1 MSKGGDK
8 MNTWICTRQGELY
21 HHGIKGQK
29 WGVRRFQNKDGS
41 LTPVGRRR
49 YDEPNKGRKSN
60 GEEIKIEGQT
70 FKIHG
75 NRQSNKSYV
84 DEVEK
89 KAKGMGYKVERKSN
103 VNESSKNQTLSDEE
117 RKRRIRRNVMIGAGA
132 VAAGLIVI
140 GTMRYVSNNKKMDLA
155 KGVQEIGSHVMKV
168 KDLSGEDTIIKKGT
182 KFQRISSMKL
192 EDYTS
197 KGKVVYTSYLKGD
210 NSIYMRDMPENID
223 RWRRSHII
231 NDGGKDVYRHV
242 MTMNKDIK
250 VASPR
255 KVLEAYEAATGNKN
269 PRHYDYMDFIT
280 NLVDRDNKQ
289 NQTFFD
295 YLRNAGYNAL
305 VDENDSTAYTKKPL
319 ILLDAARDVAGVK
332 TDKVGWFNS
341 IISVLMYSDK
351 R

>member
-1 MSKGGDK
+1 MPLSKGGDK
-8 MNTWICTRQGELY
+8 MNTWTCTRQGELY

-41 LTPVGRRR
+41 LTPAGKKR
-49 YDEPNKGRKSN
+49 YDEPNESRNSN
-60 GEEIKIEGQT
+60 
-70 FKIHG
+70 
-75 NRQSNKSYV
+75 
-84 DEVEK
+84 
-89 KAKGMGYKVERKSN
+89 
-103 VNESSKNQTLSDEE
+103 SDEE
-117 RKRRIRRNVMIGAGA
+117 RKRRIRRNVMMGVGAT
-132 VAAGLIVI
+132 AAALAVI
-140 GTMRYVSNNKKMDLA
+140 GGMRYVSNNRKMDLA
-155 KGVQEIGSHVMKV
+155 KGVQEIGFHKMIAEE
-168 KDLSGEDTIIKKGT
+168 LSEKDTIIKKGT

-192 EDYTS
+192 EDYTN

-210 NSIYMRDMPENID
+210 NSIYMRDMPTNID

-231 NDGGKDVYRHV
+231 NDGGKDVYRHQ

-255 KVLEAYEAATGNKN
+255 KVLEAYEAATGNKQ
-269 PRHYDYMDFIT
+269 PKHYDYMDFMT
-280 NLVDRDNKQ
+280 NLVDRNNEQ
-289 NQTFFD
+289 NQKFFD
-295 YLRNAGYNAL
+295 YLRKAGYNAL

-319 ILLDAARDVAGVK
+319 ILLDAAKDIAGVK

>member
-1 MSKGGDK
+1 
-8 MNTWICTRQGELY
+8 MNTWTCTRQCELY

-41 LTPVGRRR
+41 LTPAGRRR
-49 YDEPNKGRKSN
+49 YDDEPNKGRKSN
-60 GEEIKIEGQT
+60 GEV
-70 FKIHG
+70 
-75 NRQSNKSYV
+75 NKT
-84 DEVEK
+84 
-89 KAKGMGYKVERKSN
+89 
-103 VNESSKNQTLSDEE
+103 SKNQTLSDEE
-117 RKRRIRRNVMIGAGA
+117 RKRRIRRNIMIGA
-132 VAAGLIVI
+132 AAATTALIVI
-140 GTMRYVSNNKKMDLA
+140 GGMRYNSNMKKMDLA
-155 KGVQEIGSHVMKV
+155 KGVQEIGFHKMIGEE
-168 KDLSGEDTIIKKGT
+168 LSGKDTIIKRGT

-192 EDYTS
+192 EDYTN
-197 KGKVVYTSYLKGD
+197 KGRVVYTSYLKGD
-210 NSIYMRDMPENID
+210 NSIYMRDMPDNIAQ
-223 RWRRSHII
+223 WRRSHII
-231 NDGGKDVYRHV
+231 NDGGKDVYRHL

-255 KVLEAYEAATGNKN
+255 KVLEAYEAATGNKQ
-269 PRHYDYMDFIT
+269 PKHYEYMNFMT

-295 YLRNAGYNAL
+295 YLRKAGYNAL

-319 ILLDAARDVAGVK
+319 ILLDAANDIAGVK

>member
-1 MSKGGDK
+1 
-8 MNTWICTRQGELY
+8 MNTWTCTRQGELY

-41 LTPVGRRR
+41 LTPAGRRR

-60 GEEIKIEGQT
+60 GEEITIDGQT

-84 DEVEK
+84 DKVEK

-155 KGVQEIGSHVMKV
+155 KGVQEIGFRKMIGEE
-168 KDLSGEDTIIKKGT
+168 LSGKDTIIKKGT

-192 EDYTS
+192 EDYTN

-210 NSIYMRDMPENID
+210 NSIYMRDMPDNIAQ
-223 RWRRSHII
+223 WRRSHII
-231 NDGGKDVYRHV
+231 NDGGKDVYRHR

-255 KVLEAYEAATGNKN
+255 KVLEAYEAATGNKQ
-269 PRHYDYMDFIT
+269 PKHYEYMNFMT
-280 NLVDRDNKQ
+280 NLVDRDNVE
-289 NQTFFD
+289 NQKFFE
-295 YLRNAGYNAL
+295 YLRKAGYNAL

-319 ILLDAARDVAGVK
+319 ILLDAAKDIAGVK
-332 TDKVGWFNS
+332 TDKVGRLNS

>member
-1 MSKGGDK
+1 MPLSKGGDK
-8 MNTWICTRQGELY
+8 MNTWTCTRQGELY

-41 LTPVGRRR
+41 LTPAGKKR
-49 YDEPNKGRKSN
+49 YDEPNESRNSN
-60 GEEIKIEGQT
+60 
-70 FKIHG
+70 
-75 NRQSNKSYV
+75 
-84 DEVEK
+84 
-89 KAKGMGYKVERKSN
+89 
-103 VNESSKNQTLSDEE
+103 SDEE
-117 RKRRIRRNVMIGAGA
+117 RKRRIRRNVMIGVGA
-132 VAAGLIVI
+132 TAAALAVI
-140 GTMRYVSNNKKMDLA
+140 GGMRYVSNNRKMDLA
-155 KGVQEIGSHVMKV
+155 KGVQEIGFHKMIAQE
-168 KDLSGEDTIIKKGT
+168 LSGEDTIIKKGT

-192 EDYTS
+192 EDYTN

-231 NDGGKDVYRHV
+231 NDGGKDVYRHQ

-255 KVLEAYEAATGNKN
+255 KVLEAYEAATGNKQ
-269 PRHYDYMDFIT
+269 PKHYDYMDFMT
-280 NLVDRDNKQ
+280 NLVDRNNEQ
-289 NQTFFD
+289 NQKFFD
-295 YLRNAGYNAL
+295 YLRKAGYNAL

-319 ILLDAARDVAGVK
+319 ILLDAAKDIAGVK

>member
-1 MSKGGDK
+1 MNKGGDK
-8 MNTWICTRQGELY
+8 MNTWTCTRQGELY

-41 LTPVGRRR
+41 LTPAGRRR
-49 YDEPNKGRKSN
+49 YDEPNEGRKSN
-60 GEEIKIEGQT
+60 GGGIK
-70 FKIHG
+70 
-75 NRQSNKSYV
+75 
-84 DEVEK
+84 
-89 KAKGMGYKVERKSN
+89 AERKSE
-103 VNESSKNQTLSDEE
+103 VNKEPKNQTLSDEE

-155 KGVQEIGSHVMKV
+155 KGVQEIGFRKMIGEE
-168 KDLSGEDTIIKKGT
+168 LSGKDTIIKKGT

-192 EDYTS
+192 EDYTN
-197 KGKVVYTSYLKGD
+197 KGRVVYTSYLKGD
-210 NSIYMRDMPENID
+210 NSIYMRDMPDNIAQ
-223 RWRRSHII
+223 WRRSHII
-231 NDGGKDVYRHV
+231 NDGGKDVYRHL

-255 KVLEAYEAATGNKN
+255 KVLEAYEAATGNKQ
-269 PRHYDYMDFIT
+269 PKHYEYMNFMT

-295 YLRNAGYNAL
+295 YLRKAGYNAL

-319 ILLDAARDVAGVK
+319 ILLDAANDIAGVK

>member
-1 MSKGGDK
+1 
-8 MNTWICTRQGELY
+8 MNTWTCTRQGELY

-29 WGVRRFQNKDGS
+29 WGIRRFQNKDGS
-41 LTPVGRRR
+41 LTPAGKKR

-60 GEEIKIEGQT
+60 GEV
-70 FKIHG
+70 
-75 NRQSNKSYV
+75 NKT
-84 DEVEK
+84 
-89 KAKGMGYKVERKSN
+89 
-103 VNESSKNQTLSDEE
+103 SKNQTLSDEE
-117 RKRRIRRNVMIGAGA
+117 RKRRIRRNIMIGA
-132 VAAGLIVI
+132 AAATTALIVI
-140 GTMRYVSNNKKMDLA
+140 GGMRYNSNMKKMDLA
-155 KGVQEIGSHVMKV
+155 KGVQEIGFRKMIGEE
-168 KDLSGEDTIIKKGT
+168 LSGKDTIIKRGT

-192 EDYTS
+192 EDYTN
-197 KGKVVYTSYLKGD
+197 KGRVVYTSYLKGD
-210 NSIYMRDMPENID
+210 NSIYMRDMPDNIAQ
-223 RWRRSHII
+223 WRRSHII
-231 NDGGKDVYRHV
+231 NDGGKDVYRHL

-255 KVLEAYEAATGNKN
+255 KVLEAYEAATGNKQ
-269 PRHYDYMDFIT
+269 PKHYEYMNFMT

-295 YLRNAGYNAL
+295 YLRKAGYNAL

-319 ILLDAARDVAGVK
+319 ILLDAANDIAGVK

>member
-1 MSKGGDK
+1 
-8 MNTWICTRQGELY
+8 MNTWTCTRQGELY

-41 LTPVGRRR
+41 LTPAGKRR
-49 YDEPNKGRKSN
+49 YDEPNESRNSN
-60 GEEIKIEGQT
+60 
-70 FKIHG
+70 
-75 NRQSNKSYV
+75 
-84 DEVEK
+84 
-89 KAKGMGYKVERKSN
+89 
-103 VNESSKNQTLSDEE
+103 SDEE
-117 RKRRIRRNVMIGAGA
+117 RKRRIRRNVMVGVGA
-132 VAAGLIVI
+132 AAAALAVI
-140 GTMRYVSNNKKMDLA
+140 GGMRYVSNNRKMDLA
-155 KGVQEIGSHVMKV
+155 KGVQEIGFHKMIAEELSE
-168 KDLSGEDTIIKKGT
+168 KDTRIKKGT

-197 KGKVVYTSYLKGD
+197 KGKVVYTSYLKSD

-231 NDGGKDVYRHV
+231 NDGGKNVYRHQ

-255 KVLEAYEAATGNKN
+255 KVLEAYEAATGNKQ
-269 PRHYDYMDFIT
+269 PKHYDYMDFMT
-280 NLVDRDNKQ
+280 NLVDRNNEQ
-289 NQTFFD
+289 NQKFFD
-295 YLRNAGYNAL
+295 YLRKAGYNAL

-319 ILLDAARDVAGVK
+319 ILLDAAKDIAGVK
-332 TDKVGWFNS
+332 TDKVGRFNS